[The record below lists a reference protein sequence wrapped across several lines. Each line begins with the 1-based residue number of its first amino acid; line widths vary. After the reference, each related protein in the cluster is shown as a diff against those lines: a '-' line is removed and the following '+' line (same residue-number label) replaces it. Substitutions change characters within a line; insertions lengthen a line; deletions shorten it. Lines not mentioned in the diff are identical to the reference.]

1 MKKILLLSFLMFSF
15 VAFSQETN
23 TNQNDDTISYDAE
36 EGSDSDTD
44 TETRYGFKAGINLSN
59 YSATNLDDIQDGFND
74 SRIGAVFG
82 FLIDM
87 HLAGKLRFQPEL
99 LYSGQ
104 GSKEKALRADYL
116 QFPLML
122 KYELTNF
129 LNIQAGPQFGI
140 KVHEFEDS
148 FKNFDY
154 GVNAG
159 IGLNIFENVAIEA
172 RYSLGLADVFD
183 EDRAP
188 NLEGKNGVIQLG
200 ITYRL

>member
-1 MKKILLLSFLMFSF
+1 MCSLF
-15 VAFSQETN
+15 AFSQETEKDEDN
-23 TNQNDDTISYDAE
+23 DTISYTEDE
-36 EGSDSDTD
+36 DTDSD

-87 HLAGKLRFQPEL
+87 HVAGKLRFQPEL

-140 KVHEFEDS
+140 KIHEFEDS

-159 IGLNIFENVAIEA
+159 IGLNIFENVAVEA
-172 RYSLGLADVFD
+172 RYSLGFADMFD

-188 NLEGKNGVIQLG
+188 NLEGKNAVIQLG